1 MSYQMSDTLSITPP
15 QCRAARAMLGW
26 SQEELSKRANV
37 ARATIADFE
46 REVRTPILNNLKAI
60 KKALEEGGIEF
71 IPNNGG
77 GVGVRFRFL

>member
-1 MSYQMSDTLSITPP
+1 MFSQMSDTLSITPP

-37 ARATIADFE
+37 ARATVADFE
-46 REVRTPILNNLKAI
+46 REVRTPIPNNLTAI
-60 KKALEEGGIEF
+60 QNALEEGGIEF

-77 GVGVRFRFL
+77 GVGVRFR